1 MTAASTLPCTVKLLA
16 VNAVDRPGG
25 AEVGLLRL
33 AERLRERDWEI
44 TLTSPREGPLSDAGY
59 PWLRLDVG
67 GLGHGEGARAVGSW
81 PRALRLAQRFDVVYL
96 NSTVCG
102 RLLPALRGTRTVL
115 HVHDIVDRVPRHWAS
130 ADVVLADSQ
139 AVADRLDGLEAHIVY
154 CPIELDPPA
163 AEAPWGRNGA
173 GPVIGYVG
181 RIEPRKGVLDLI
193 AAAPAIRAGAPQA
206 QVVIVG
212 DDPWD
217 AFPEYLAEVRAARDV
232 VHVPWQDN
240 AAGLMRHFDVLVAP
254 SHQEPF
260 GTVLSEAMAV
270 GTPVV
275 ATRVGG
281 LAEVVDDGVT
291 GALVEP
297 GEPEALAKAVLDV
310 LTRREAMGTA
320 ARAAAQRFGADAYAD
335 RVDALIK
342 P

>member
-1 MTAASTLPCTVKLLA
+1 VKLLA
-16 VNAVDRPGG
+16 VNAVDHPGG

-33 AERLRERDWEI
+33 AERLRERDWEV
-44 TLTSPREGPLSDAGY
+44 TLTSPQEGPLSDAGY

-102 RLLPALRGTRTVL
+102 RLLPALRGSRTVL
-115 HVHDIVDRVPRHWAS
+115 HVHDIVDRIPRHWAS

-139 AVADRLDGLEAHIVY
+139 AVADRLDGLDAHVVY
-154 CPIELDPPA
+154 CPIELDPPLVD
-163 AEAPWGRNGA
+163 APWAGA
-173 GPVIGYVG
+173 GIAPRGPVIGFVG

-193 AAAPAIRAGAPQA
+193 AAAPAIRAGEPEAEI
-206 QVVIVG
+206 VIVG
-212 DDPWD
+212 DDPWGT
-217 AFPEYLAEVRAARDV
+217 FPDYLAQVRAAPDV
-232 VHVPWQDN
+232 LHVPWQAN

-291 GALVEP
+291 GLLVEP
-297 GEPEALAKAVLDV
+297 GEPDALAAAVLVV
-310 LTRREAMGTA
+310 LGRREAMGAA
-320 ARAAAQRFGADAYAD
+320 ARQAARRFGADAYAD
-335 RVDALIK
+335 RVEALIR

>member
-1 MTAASTLPCTVKLLA
+1 VKLLA
-16 VNAVDRPGG
+16 VNAVDHPGG

-33 AERLRERDWEI
+33 AGRLRDRGWEL
-44 TLTSPREGPLSDAGY
+44 TLTTPREGPLSDAGY

-67 GLGHGEGARAVGSW
+67 GLAQGEGARAVGSW

-102 RLLPALRGTRTVL
+102 RLLPALRGTHTVL
-115 HVHDIVDRVPRHWAS
+115 HVHDIVDRVPRHWSLAN
-130 ADVVLADSQ
+130 VVLADSQ
-139 AVADRLDGLEAHIVY
+139 AVADRLDGLPAHVVY
-154 CPIELDPPA
+154 APIELDPPVVA
-163 AEAPWGRNGA
+163 APWPDTGG
-173 GPVIGYVG
+173 GPVIGFVG

-193 AAAPAIRAGAPQA
+193 AAAPAIRAGAPGA
-206 QVVIVG
+206 GVVVVG

-217 AFPEYLAEVRAARDV
+217 AFPDYLAQVRASDEV
-232 VHVPWQDN
+232 VHVPWHEN

-254 SHQEPF
+254 SRQEPF

-291 GALVEP
+291 GLLVEP
-297 GEPEALAKAVLDV
+297 GDPQALAQAVLEV
-310 LTRREAMGTA
+310 LARRDAMGAAALQA
-320 ARAAAQRFGADAYAD
+320 ARRFGADAYAD
-335 RVDALIK
+335 RVEALIR

>member
-1 MTAASTLPCTVKLLA
+1 VKLLA
-16 VNAVDRPGG
+16 VNAVDHPGG

-33 AERLRERDWEI
+33 VGRLRERGWEV
-44 TLTSPREGPLSDAGY
+44 TLTSPREGPISEAGY

-102 RLLPALRGTRTVL
+102 RLLPALRGTRSVL
-115 HVHDIVDRVPRHWAS
+115 HVHDIVDRVPRHWAQ

-139 AVADRLDGLEAHIVY
+139 AVADRLVGLDAHVVY
-154 CPIELDPPA
+154 CPIELDPPPA
-163 AEAPWGRNGA
+163 DPPWPTNGG
-173 GPVIGYVG
+173 GPVIGFVG

-193 AAAPAIRAGAPQA
+193 AAAPRIREGSPGAE
-206 QVVIVG
+206 VVIVG
-212 DDPWD
+212 DDPWG
-217 AFPEYLAEVRAARDV
+217 AFPDYLAQVRAAGDII
-232 VHVPWQDN
+232 HVPWHDN
-240 AAGLMRHFDVLVAP
+240 APGLMRHFDVLVAP
-254 SHQEPF
+254 SLQEPF

-291 GALVEP
+291 GLLVEP
-297 GEPEALAKAVLDV
+297 GAPQALASGVLRV
-310 LTRREAMGTA
+310 LERRDAMSAA
-320 ARAAAQRFGADAYAD
+320 ARQAARRFGADAYAD
-335 RVDALIK
+335 RVEALIR

>member
-1 MTAASTLPCTVKLLA
+1 VKLLA
-16 VNAVDRPGG
+16 VNAVDVPGG

-33 AERLRERDWEI
+33 AGRLRERDWEI

-81 PRALRLAQRFDVVYL
+81 PRALRPAQRFDVVYL

-102 RLLPALRGTRTVL
+102 RLLPALRGVRSVL
-115 HVHDIVDRVPRHWAS
+115 HVHDIVDRVPRHWAQ

-139 AVADRLDGLEAHIVY
+139 AVADRLDGLEAHVVY

-163 AEAPWGRNGA
+163 VEAPWPRNGG
-173 GPVIGYVG
+173 GPTIGYVG

-193 AAAPAIRAGAPQA
+193 AAAPAIRVSEPEAE
-206 QVVIVG
+206 VVIVG
-212 DDPWD
+212 DDPWG
-217 AFPEYLAEVRAARDV
+217 AFPEYLAQVRAARDV
-232 VHVPWQDN
+232 LHVPWHDN

-254 SHQEPF
+254 SLQEPF

-291 GALVEP
+291 GVLVEP
-297 GEPEALAKAVLDV
+297 GEPEALAAAVLDV
-310 LTRREAMGTA
+310 LARREPMGAA
-320 ARAAAQRFGADAYAD
+320 ARRAAQRFGADAYAD
-335 RVDALIK
+335 RVAKLIA

>member
-1 MTAASTLPCTVKLLA
+1 LTVKLLA
-16 VNAVDRPGG
+16 VNAVDHPGG

-33 AERLRERDWEI
+33 AERLRERDWEV
-44 TLTSPREGPLSDAGY
+44 TLTSPQEGPISEAGY

-102 RLLPALRGTRTVL
+102 RLLPALRGTRSVL
-115 HVHDIVDRVPRHWAS
+115 HVHDIVDRIPRHWAS
-130 ADVVLADSQ
+130 AAVVLADSQ
-139 AVADRLDGLEAHIVY
+139 AVADRLEGLDAHVVY
-154 CPIELDPPA
+154 CPIELDPPLVD
-163 AEAPWGRNGA
+163 APWQRADGQPR
-173 GPVIGYVG
+173 GPVIGFVG
-181 RIEPRKGVLDLI
+181 RIEPRKGIVDLI
-193 AAAPAIRAGAPQA
+193 AAAPAIRAGAPEA
-206 QVVIVG
+206 EIVIVG
-212 DDPWD
+212 DDPWG
-217 AFPEYLAEVRAARDV
+217 AFPEYLAEVRSAQDV
-232 VHVPWQDN
+232 VHVPWQEN

-260 GTVLSEAMAV
+260 GTVVSEAMAV

-291 GALVEP
+291 GLLVEP
-297 GEPEALAKAVLDV
+297 GEPDALAAAVLEV
-310 LTRREAMGTA
+310 LGRREAMGNA
-320 ARAAAQRFGADAYAD
+320 ARKAARRFGADAYAD
-335 RVDALIK
+335 RVEALIR

>member
-1 MTAASTLPCTVKLLA
+1 VKLLA
-16 VNAVDRPGG
+16 VNAVDHPGG

-33 AERLRERDWEI
+33 VGRLRERGWEV
-44 TLTSPREGPLSDAGY
+44 TLTSPREGPISEAGY

-67 GLGHGEGARAVGSW
+67 GLGHGEGARAVASW

-102 RLLPALRGTRTVL
+102 RLLPALRGTRSVL
-115 HVHDIVDRVPRHWAS
+115 HVHDIVDRVPRHWAQ

-139 AVADRLDGLEAHIVY
+139 AVADRLVDLEAHVVY
-154 CPIELDPPA
+154 CPIELDPPLA
-163 AEAPWGRNGA
+163 DPPWARNDSA
-173 GPVIGYVG
+173 PVIGFVG

-193 AAAPAIRAGAPQA
+193 AAAPTIRAGSPGAE
-206 QVVIVG
+206 VVIVG
-212 DDPWD
+212 DDPWG
-217 AFPEYLAEVRAARDV
+217 AFPDYLAQVRAASDV
-232 VHVPWQDN
+232 VHVPWHDN

-254 SHQEPF
+254 SLQEPF

-291 GALVEP
+291 GLLVEP
-297 GEPEALAKAVLDV
+297 GQPQALANAVLEV
-310 LTRREAMGTA
+310 LVRRDAMSAAAREA
-320 ARAAAQRFGADAYAD
+320 ARRFGADAYAD
-335 RVDALIK
+335 RVEALIR

>member
-1 MTAASTLPCTVKLLA
+1 LTVKLLA
-16 VNAVDRPGG
+16 VNAVDHPGG

-33 AERLRERDWEI
+33 AARLRERDWEI
-44 TLTSPREGPLSDAGY
+44 TLTSPHEGGLSEAGY

-67 GLGHGEGARAVGSW
+67 GLGAGEGARAVASW

-96 NSTVCG
+96 NSTVSG
-102 RLLPALRGTRTVL
+102 RLLPALRGVRSVL
-115 HVHDIVDRVPRHWAS
+115 HVHDIVDRVPRHWAQ

-139 AVADRLDGLEAHIVY
+139 AVAERLEGLEAHVVY
-154 CPIELDPPA
+154 CPVELDPPA
-163 AEAPWGRNGA
+163 VEAPWAHANGHS
-173 GPVIGYVG
+173 GPVVGFVG

-193 AAAPAIRAGAPQA
+193 AAAPAIRAASPGAE
-206 QVVIVG
+206 VVIVG

-217 AFPEYLAEVRAARDV
+217 AFPDYLAQVRAAQDV
-232 VHVPWQDN
+232 VHVPWQAN

-281 LAEVVDDGVT
+281 LVEVVDDGVT
-291 GALVEP
+291 GLLVEP
-297 GEPEALAKAVLDV
+297 GEPDALAAAVLEV
-310 LTRREAMGTA
+310 LGRREAMSAA
-320 ARAAAQRFGADAYAD
+320 ARDAARRFGADAYAD
-335 RVDALIK
+335 RVEALIR

>member
-1 MTAASTLPCTVKLLA
+1 VKLLA
-16 VNAVDRPGG
+16 VNAVDHPGG

-33 AERLRERDWEI
+33 AARLRERDWEI
-44 TLTSPREGPLSDAGY
+44 TLTSPHEGGLSEAGY

-67 GLGHGEGARAVGSW
+67 GLGQGEGARAVASW

-102 RLLPALRGTRTVL
+102 RMLPALRGTRTVL
-115 HVHDIVDRVPRHWAS
+115 HVHDIVDRVPRHWAQ

-139 AVADRLDGLEAHIVY
+139 AVADRLEGLAAHVVY
-154 CPIELDPPA
+154 CPVELDPPPVD
-163 AEAPWGRNGA
+163 APWANGSRA
-173 GPVIGYVG
+173 AAPVVGFVG

-193 AAAPAIRAGAPQA
+193 AAAPSIRAASPGAE
-206 QVVIVG
+206 VVIVG

-217 AFPEYLAEVRAARDV
+217 AFPDYLAQVRAARDV
-232 VHVPWQDN
+232 VHVPWHDN

-260 GTVLSEAMAV
+260 GTVVSEAMAV

-281 LAEVVDDGVT
+281 LAEIVDDGVT
-291 GALVEP
+291 GLLVEP
-297 GEPEALAKAVLDV
+297 GEPDALAAAVLEV
-310 LTRREAMGTA
+310 LARRDAMSAA
-320 ARAAAQRFGADAYAD
+320 ARLAAQRFGADAYAD
-335 RVDALIK
+335 RVEALIR